1 MPLKLL
7 DRWARTLTFQLNV
20 WYLLTFT
27 ASATYADLPA
37 NTLTYSLIGG
47 RSGTS
52 ITSGTGVFTWT
63 PPNEETHRFAT
74 VSAVAA
80 NP

>member
-27 ASATYADLPA
+27 ASVILLYFFL
-37 NTLTYSLIGG
+37 YFLI
-47 RSGTS
+47 
-52 ITSGTGVFTWT
+52 
-63 PPNEETHRFAT
+63 
-74 VSAVAA
+74 
-80 NP
+80 